1 MKVILFGFRCS
12 SSITGCA
19 ILVEKLICLR
29 FPNEKEWKNG
39 IYFYVPVANI
49 QASVLHFV
57 CKCVNVLSL
66 FHHSILSPATFF
78 TSLFP
83 LKQAFCSNSEKRP
96 CEGFLEPNPVPD
108 KNRMLFSHWGKATTN
123 STVNPAL
130 LVFTDLTPR
139 SCVSCESLSPCK
151 DQKYCLLSFPS

>member
-1 MKVILFGFRCS
+1 MKVIQFEFRCS

-39 IYFYVPVANI
+39 VYFYVPVAKANQQI
-49 QASVLHFV
+49 FKRQYCILCASVSMFSVYSTTLPCLQHILHQ
-57 CKCVNVLSL
+57 
-66 FHHSILSPATFF
+66 
-78 TSLFP
+78 P
-83 LKQAFCSNSEKRP
+83 LCSNSEKWP

-108 KNRMLFSHWGKATTN
+108 QNRCCSHVRERNQLHPATTN

-139 SCVSCESLSPCK
+139 SSVSL
-151 DQKYCLLSFPS
+151 